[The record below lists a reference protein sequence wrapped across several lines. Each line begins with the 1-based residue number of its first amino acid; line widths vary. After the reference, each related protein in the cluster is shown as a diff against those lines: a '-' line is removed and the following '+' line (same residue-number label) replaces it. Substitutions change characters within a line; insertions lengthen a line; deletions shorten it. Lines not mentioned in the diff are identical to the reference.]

1 MQITNRI
8 HFRNVRGDIF
18 GGITATVI
26 ALPMALAFGV
36 ASGAGPAAGLWGAVL
51 VGFFAALFGGTPTLI
66 SEPTGPMTVVMTAIV
81 TKMTASD
88 PENGLAMAFTVV
100 MLAGIFQ
107 IIFGVLK
114 LGKYIT
120 LMPYTV
126 ISGFMSG
133 IGLILVILQFGPLLG
148 ASNPKGGVVAALKN
162 APDVLT
168 HISSHMG
175 EVTLGLLTV
184 AVLFLMPA
192 QLKKYVPPQ
201 LVALIGC
208 TVLSLVFFSGGGI
221 KTIPEFSTGLP
232 TLVMPTFTL
241 EQVNTMIIDGLVLG
255 MLGCI
260 DALLTAVIA
269 DSLTQTQH
277 NSDKELIGQG
287 LGNLVS
293 GLCGGL
299 PGAGATMGTVVNIQ
313 AGGTTALSGLT
324 RAFILLIVV
333 LWAAPLTQS
342 IPLAVLAGIAF
353 KVGIDI
359 IDWKFLKRA
368 HNLSWKAAAI
378 MYGVMLLTVFYDL
391 IIAVGIGIFVANI
404 LTIQRLADI
413 QADRVKAV
421 DSHDDDALATQE
433 ARHLMREA
441 NGRILLLDLAGPMSF
456 GAAKA
461 ITQRQSIVENY
472 EMLIIDLT
480 HVPLLGVTAT
490 LAIEKMVEDAYAKNL
505 KVFIVGGE
513 GKVKERLRKF
523 DILDRVP
530 QQNRVQ
536 TRVAALQL
544 AVAQLKGYTLEQI
557 QQEMGMDSSYVSTA
571 NDTDATNQTS
581 SSDRNLK

>member
-8 HFRNVRGDIF
+8 HFRNVKGDVF
-18 GGITATVI
+18 GGVTAAVI

-51 VGFFAALFGGTPTLI
+51 IGFFAALFGGTPTRI
-66 SEPTGPMTVVMTAIV
+66 SEPTGPMTVVMTAVI
-81 TKMTASD
+81 TKLTAD
-88 PENGLAMAFTVV
+88 NPENGLAMPFTVV
-100 MLAGIFQ
+100 MIAGVFQ
-107 IIFGVLK
+107 IILGLLK

-133 IGLILVILQFGPLLG
+133 IGLILIILQFGPLLG
-148 ASNPKGGVVAALKN
+148 TANPKGGVIAALKN
-162 APDVLT
+162 LPLVVQSVST
-168 HISSHMG
+168 NMG
-175 EVTLGLLTV
+175 EVILGVLTV
-184 AVLFLMPA
+184 AVLFLMPSA
-192 QLKKYVPPQ
+192 LKKYVPPQ

-208 TVLSLVFFSGGGI
+208 TLISLFFFSGSNI

-232 TLVMPTFTL
+232 SLVMPSFTI
-241 EQVNTMIIDGLVLG
+241 EQVNVMIIDGLVLG

-287 LGNLVS
+287 IGNLVS

-313 AGGTTALSGLT
+313 AGGRTAVSGLS
-324 RAFILLIVV
+324 RAFILLVVV
-333 LWAAPLTQS
+333 LWAAPLTQN

-359 IDWKFLKRA
+359 IDWKFLQRA
-368 HNLSWKAAAI
+368 HKLSWKAAAI
-378 MYGVMLLTVFYDL
+378 MYGVMLRTVFYDV
-391 IIAVGIGIFVANI
+391 ITAVGLGVFVANI
-404 LTIQRLADI
+404 LTIQKLANI
-413 QADRVKAV
+413 QADRVKAI
-421 DSHDDDALATQE
+421 DTHEDDRLANQE
-433 ARHLMREA
+433 ARHLMKEA
-441 NGRILLLDLAGPMSF
+441 NGRILLLDLGGPMSF
-456 GAAKA
+456 GASKA
-461 ITQRQSIVENY
+461 ITQRQNILDNY
-472 EMLIIDLT
+472 EMLVIDLT

-490 LAIEKMVEDAYAKNL
+490 LALEKTIDDAYAKGL
-505 KVFIVGGE
+505 EVYIVGGE
-513 GKVKERLRKF
+513 GKLKERLQKF

-530 QQNRVQ
+530 HKNRVQ

-544 AVAQLKGYTLEQI
+544 AVASINGNTMEQI
-557 QQEMGMDSSYVSTA
+557 QKGMGINGSHFPEDDNNPSNGV
-571 NDTDATNQTS
+571 TS
-581 SSDRNLK
+581 GDRLSN

>member
-8 HFRNVRGDIF
+8 HFRNVKGDIF
-18 GGITATVI
+18 GGVTAAVI

-51 VGFFAALFGGTPTLI
+51 IGFFAALFGGTPTLI
-66 SEPTGPMTVVMTAIV
+66 SEPTGPMTVVMTAVV
-81 TKMTASD
+81 TKLTINN
-88 PENGLAMAFTVV
+88 PESGMAMAFTVV
-100 MLAGIFQ
+100 MIAGVFQ
-107 IIFGVLK
+107 IILGSLK

-133 IGLILVILQFGPLLG
+133 IGLILIILQFGPLLG
-148 ASNPKGGVVAALKN
+148 TTNPKGGVIAALKN
-162 APDVLT
+162 VPTVITSLN
-168 HISSHMG
+168 IHMG
-175 EVTLGLLTV
+175 EVILGLLTV
-184 AVLFLMPA
+184 AVLFLMPSK
-192 QLKKYVPPQ
+192 LKKYVPPQ

-208 TVLSLVFFSGGGI
+208 TLISIFFFSGADI

-232 TLVMPTFTL
+232 SLVMPTFTIQ
-241 EQVNTMIIDGLVLG
+241 QVNVMIIDGLVLG

-287 LGNLVS
+287 IANLVS

-313 AGGTTALSGLT
+313 AGGQTALSGLS

-368 HNLSWKAAAI
+368 HKLSWKAASI

-391 IIAVGIGIFVANI
+391 IIAVGLGVFVANV
-404 LTIQRLADI
+404 LTIQKLANI
-413 QADRVKAV
+413 QADAVKAI
-421 DSHDDDALATQE
+421 DTHEDETLSCDISKHFLQE
-433 ARHLMREA
+433 GKGQIM
-441 NGRILLLDLAGPMSF
+441 LLDLSGPMSF

-461 ITQRQSIVENY
+461 ITQRQAILDNY
-472 EMLIIDLT
+472 KILVIDLT
-480 HVPLLGVTAT
+480 DVPLLGVTAT
-490 LAIEKMVEDAYAKNL
+490 LALEKTIDDAYAKHL
-505 KVFIVGGE
+505 EVFIVGGE
-513 GKVKERLRKF
+513 GKVQERLQKF
-523 DILDRVP
+523 NIIDRVP
-530 QQNRVQ
+530 HHHQVQ
-536 TRVAALQL
+536 DRLTALQL
-544 AVAQLKGYTLEQI
+544 AVTQLKDLSVQ
-557 QQEMGMDSSYVSTA
+557 STK
-571 NDTDATNQTS
+571 
-581 SSDRNLK
+581 SDRISQ

>member
-8 HFRNVRGDIF
+8 HFRNVKGDVF
-18 GGITATVI
+18 GGVTAAVI

-51 VGFFAALFGGTPTLI
+51 IGFFAALFGGTPTLI
-66 SEPTGPMTVVMTAIV
+66 SEPTGPMTVVMTAVI
-81 TKMTASD
+81 TKLTTD
-88 PENGLAMAFTVV
+88 NPENGLAMAFTVV
-100 MLAGIFQ
+100 MIAGVFQ
-107 IIFGVLK
+107 VILGSLK

-133 IGLILVILQFGPLLG
+133 IGLILIILQFGPLLG
-148 ASNPKGGVVAALKN
+148 TSNPKGGVIAALKN
-162 APDVLT
+162 VPIVIESLNI
-168 HISSHMG
+168 HRG
-175 EVTLGLLTV
+175 EVILGVLTV
-184 AVLFLMPA
+184 AVLFLMPSK
-192 QLKKYVPPQ
+192 LKKYVPPQ

-208 TVLSLVFFSGGGI
+208 TLISIFFFSGGSI
-221 KTIPEFSTGLP
+221 KTIPEFTTGLP
-232 TLVMPTFTL
+232 SIVMPTFTV
-241 EQVNTMIIDGLVLG
+241 EQVNVMIIDGLVLG

-287 LGNLVS
+287 VANLVS

-313 AGGTTALSGLT
+313 AGGQTALSGLS

-359 IDWKFLKRA
+359 IDWKFLGRA
-368 HNLSWKAAAI
+368 HKLSWKAASI

-391 IIAVGIGIFVANI
+391 IIAVGLGVFVANV
-404 LTIQRLADI
+404 LTIQKLANV
-413 QADRVKAV
+413 QADAVKAI
-421 DSHDDDALATQE
+421 DTHEDETLSCDIAKHLLQE
-433 ARHLMREA
+433 GKGQIMV
-441 NGRILLLDLAGPMSF
+441 LDLSGPMSF

-461 ITQRQSIVENY
+461 ITQRQAILDNY
-472 EMLIIDLT
+472 KILVIDLT
-480 HVPLLGVTAT
+480 DVPLLGVTAT
-490 LAIEKMVEDAYAKNL
+490 LALEKTIDDAYAKGL
-505 KVFIVGGE
+505 EVFMVGGE
-513 GKVKERLRKF
+513 GKVQERLQKF
-523 DILDRVP
+523 NILDRVP
-530 QQNRVQ
+530 NHHQVNDRV
-536 TRVAALQL
+536 TALQL
-544 AVAQLKGYTLEQI
+544 AVAQLKDLSLK
-557 QQEMGMDSSYVSTA
+557 SSP
-571 NDTDATNQTS
+571 
-581 SSDRNLK
+581 SDRISTQKS